1 MAGQRGPRHR
11 LATLAG
17 LAILVAPVAAEAQE
31 ALFLRIRPQP
41 DPTAIG
47 VGGGADAERAA
58 REAAFER
65 SNARARRIIE
75 SVCTGCLAPW
85 TPPQARLL
93 ASAAVPE
100 IPAVRGLE
108 TDRPGEASGP
118 TFEPPI
124 PERRP

>member
-1 MAGQRGPRHR
+1 MMGQRGPRR
-11 LATLAG
+11 CLATLAG
-17 LAILVAPVAAEAQE
+17 LAMLIAPGAAGAQD
-31 ALFLRIRPQP
+31 ALFLRIRPRP
-41 DPTAIG
+41 DPTGIG

-85 TPPQARLL
+85 TPPQAQLL

-108 TDRPGEASGP
+108 IDRPGEASEP
-118 TFEPPI
+118 TFEPSI